1 MQKKDFG
8 NRIFYTCGSIG
19 SSLIYTLVSG
29 FYMFFLTQIQALNS
43 VVVGTAFMLTRIWD
57 AVNDPLMGII
67 IQKTRSKFGRNK
79 PWMLAGSILNFI
91 FLVLMFVN
99 VNFGTTGKYVYYF
112 TTYIIWGMC
121 YTMVDVAYWGML
133 PNIVTTKEEKAEYS
147 SLSQIGSALGTFS
160 VTVLFPILLAKFFA
174 NTYSGKGYFV
184 IALSIAII
192 SLVFFLTCTF
202 YTKEVKKTKPE
213 KFNFK
218 QAIKI
223 LFTNKSFIA
232 ITLFYLCIHTAICLT
247 TGFGL
252 YYFSFDLG
260 DFSFYA
266 TFALVAGVGQV
277 ISTLCYPYIIKFFS
291 QRNIVIFALIST
303 MINYLILFMVSCTP
317 NSSKVLICIF
327 GFMAMFGFGWL
338 LVYKM
343 IAVTDVVFDIYKEK
357 KKYYNN
363 IIVSAQTFATK
374 LSSAVSAILIGVILE
389 VVHLTGIDPN
399 SNIKV
404 NLTNTDLYLMRI
416 LIFIVPVLLMGLATL
431 LYIYMYKLNKKENLL
446 RDKFILEK
454 SALTN
459 LTNLIEE
466 PSQPPSSTPTKR
478 KYTKKNSN

>member
-67 IQKTRSKFGRNK
+67 IQKTKSRFGRSK

-91 FLVLMFVN
+91 FLILMFVN
-99 VNFGTTGKYVYYF
+99 VNFGTTGKYIYYF
-112 TTYIIWGMC
+112 ATYILWGMC

-160 VTVLFPILLAKFFA
+160 VTVLFPIILAKFFA

-184 IALSIAII
+184 ITLCIAII

-218 QAIKI
+218 QAMKI

-266 TFALVAGVGQV
+266 TFALIAGIGQV

-291 QRNIVIFALIST
+291 QRNIIIFALIST
-303 MINYLILFMVSCTP
+303 MVNYLILFIVSCAP
-317 NSSKVLICIF
+317 NTSKVLICIF

-374 LSSAVSAILIGVILE
+374 LSSAVSAVLIGVILE
-389 VVHLTGIDPN
+389 IVHLTGIDPN

-404 NLTNTDLYLMRI
+404 NLSNTDLYLMRI
-416 LIFIVPVLLMGLATL
+416 LIFIIPVVLMGIAIL

-446 RDKFILEK
+446 RDRFILEK

-459 LTNLIEE
+459 LTNLTEE
-466 PSQPPSSTPTKR
+466 KPEQKPQKPKR
-478 KYTKKNSN
+478 KYTKKNKT